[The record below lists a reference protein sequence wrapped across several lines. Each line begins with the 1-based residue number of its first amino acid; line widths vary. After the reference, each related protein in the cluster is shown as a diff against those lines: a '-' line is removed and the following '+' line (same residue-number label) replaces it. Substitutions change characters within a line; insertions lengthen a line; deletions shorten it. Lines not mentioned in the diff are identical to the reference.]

1 MKKML
6 MTAAVVSVFVAGMA
20 FNAWASYDHMFKN
33 HCDADIQIGFYTHTL
48 LCKDHHS
55 GPIHPGGSWNCSTN
69 CPLGDS
75 VIVDYR
81 GLRYPMTSS
90 PGTGGTHGIKCVKQT
105 DGSYIVTMESE

>member
-1 MKKML
+1 MKKTWIM
-6 MTAAVVSVFVAGMA
+6 MAVISVFMAGSA

-33 HCDADIQIGFYTHTL
+33 HCDANITIDFYTHTL

-55 GPIHPGGSWNCSTN
+55 GPIPPGGAWNCSTN
-69 CPLGDS
+69 CPWGDS
-75 VIVDYR
+75 VTVNYR